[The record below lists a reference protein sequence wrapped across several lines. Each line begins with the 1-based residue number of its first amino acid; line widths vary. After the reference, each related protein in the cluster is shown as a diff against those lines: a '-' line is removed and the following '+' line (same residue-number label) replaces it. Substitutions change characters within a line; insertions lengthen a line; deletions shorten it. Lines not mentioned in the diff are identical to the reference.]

1 MRLYRSVRL
10 RVLFLLLAVLWAG
23 VLFYMSSEPA
33 TESGERS
40 TSIVAVIIK
49 TFFPNFETM
58 PETQQTEL
66 LSSGDHI
73 LRKCTHFATY
83 ALLGGLVCLSS
94 LGFFASPAAHF
105 CRSLFLSALYA
116 ASDEIHQSF
125 VPGRGP
131 ALTDV
136 LLDSAGALCGILFIL
151 LVAALILKK
160 QTKKS

>member
-10 RVLFLLLAVLWAG
+10 RAFFLLLTVLLAG
-23 VLFYMSSEPA
+23 IIFYMSSESA

-40 TSIVAVIIK
+40 SSIVAAVIKI
-49 TFFPNFETM
+49 FFPEFDSLSSAT
-58 PETQQTEL
+58 QTEL
-66 LSSGDHI
+66 LLNGDHI

-94 LGFFASPAAHF
+94 LGFFASLPTHL
-105 CRSLFLSALYA
+105 CRSLLLSALYA

-131 ALTDV
+131 AFTDV

-151 LVAALILKK
+151 LVATLILKK